1 MKMLAT
7 IKNWDREP
15 GLSVARSVAHR
26 KVEGAAAD
34 RPSRACVRVRAC
46 PATRYLN
53 LTREATCM
61 QHAMQPNEGT
71 NERTGGAEMPIGDYI
86 DETPFL
92 PHFPFR
98 SSIRKAAKLRHE
110 TKEFVF

>member
-1 MKMLAT
+1 
-7 IKNWDREP
+7 
-15 GLSVARSVAHR
+15 
-26 KVEGAAAD
+26 
-34 RPSRACVRVRAC
+34 
-46 PATRYLN
+46 
-53 LTREATCM
+53 M
-61 QHAMQPNEGT
+61 QHAMQPNEGM
-71 NERTGGAEMPIGDYI
+71 NERAGGAEMPIGDYI